1 MSKSIMDSP
10 WMRLLK
16 IDYVNREDYQK
27 LEPWEDSNSFLDKV
41 EAEIDAEIQAERLG
55 KLKNNSK

>member
-1 MSKSIMDSP
+1 MSKSIRDSP

-27 LEPWEDSNSFLDKV
+27 LETWEDSNSFLDKV
-41 EAEIDAEIQAERLG
+41 EAEIDAEIQAERIG
-55 KLKNNSK
+55 KMKNNSK

>member
-1 MSKSIMDSP
+1 MSKSIKDSP
-10 WMRLLK
+10 WMRLLTT
-16 IDYVNREDYQK
+16 DYASREDYQK
-27 LEPWEDSNSFLDKV
+27 LEPWEDSNPFLDKV